1 MLFVVS
7 AYAQKGYDITIK
19 MKGCNDSM
27 VYLVKYIFDQQ
38 YITDTC
44 KNIKDGLIRFKGQDP
59 LDKGI
64 YTLVSQG
71 KSVYFDFFI
80 NDSFKFTITTDKS
93 DIISNLKCTGSK
105 DNEQFFSYLK
115 FISDKNKQ
123 FGTLRDQTKG
133 LNASDS
139 AAYMKRNLDRLN
151 EEVKT

>member
-1 MLFVVS
+1 MKRSTLKLILVFIITGLTAIVQ
-7 AYAQKGYDITIK
+7 AQKGYDISIK
-19 MKGCNDSM
+19 MKGCNDTM

-44 KNIKDGLIRFKGQDP
+44 KKIKDGQIRFKGQET

-80 NDSFKFTITTDKS
+80 NDSFKFSISTDKS

-105 DNEQFFSYLK
+105 DNEAFFGYLK

-123 FGTLRDQTKG
+123 FG
-133 LNASDS
+133 
-139 AAYMKRNLDRLN
+139 NLQIGRAH
-151 EEVKT
+151 V